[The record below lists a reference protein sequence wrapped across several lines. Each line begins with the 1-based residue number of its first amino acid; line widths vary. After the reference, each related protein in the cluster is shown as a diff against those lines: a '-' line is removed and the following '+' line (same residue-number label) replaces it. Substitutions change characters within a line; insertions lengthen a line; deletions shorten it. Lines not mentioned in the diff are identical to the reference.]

1 MFEFIEVNYLR
12 SENPSSDACHEA
24 VSRLGRYRKGY
35 LWSGVCHPDRARFE
49 QMSEFKLV
57 APFKPTGD
65 QPQAIAK
72 LVEGLESGLEHQ
84 TLLGVTGSGKTFTV
98 ANVIEAV
105 QKPTLVISHNK
116 TLAAQL
122 ASEYK
127 QFFPSNA
134 VEYFVSYYDY
144 YQPEAYVPS
153 KDMYIEKETD
163 INEEIE
169 RLRHSTTHSLRSRK
183 DVVVVAS
190 VSCIYGV
197 GDPSE
202 YDYFRMYIERGKK
215 VDRREILERLVA
227 MQYERNDMDVKP
239 GVFRVRGDVIDVYPS
254 GSENSI
260 RIELDGD
267 VVDRLTLLERLT
279 ARKIGSP
286 DWFELYPARHH
297 VARYE
302 KVVEILDEIEQE
314 MEERVEWFKKEG
326 KLVEA
331 DRLKRRTLFDLE
343 MLRETGMCQG
353 IENYSRFIDGRA
365 KGVKPYT
372 LLDYFPDDFLM
383 ILDESHMTIPQ
394 LHGMYNGDLAR
405 KQNLV
410 DYGFRLPSAIDNRP
424 LKFHEF
430 QKYMRSVIYTT
441 ATPSPFEKK
450 VSQQIV
456 EQLVRPTGLLDPEV
470 IVKPVVGQVDH
481 LLGEIKR
488 TVTLGDRVLV
498 TTLTKKTAEMLSEYL
513 VEAGVR
519 ARYLHSDIGTLER
532 IEIVRELRQGKFD
545 VLVGINLLR
554 EGLDL
559 PEVSLVAILDA
570 DKEGFL
576 RTDWALIQTMGRAAR
591 NANGRV
597 ILFGDHVS
605 DAMQS
610 AIDETNRRRRY
621 QTKYNEEHGIRPTSI
636 VKGIQDIAQ
645 GLVKPEKEAQTK
657 LEDFDPFEVDELAD
671 YIIDLE
677 EQMKEAARNL
687 EFEKA
692 AKLRDQIAGLRKR
705 IEGVQ
710 D

>member
-1 MFEFIEVNYLR
+1 
-12 SENPSSDACHEA
+12 
-24 VSRLGRYRKGY
+24 
-35 LWSGVCHPDRARFE
+35 
-49 QMSEFKLV
+49 MSEFKLQ

-72 LVEGLESGLEHQ
+72 LVEGINSELQHQ
-84 TLLGVTGSGKTFTV
+84 TLLGVTGSGKTFSV

-127 QFFPSNA
+127 QFFPNNA

-153 KDMYIEKETD
+153 KDMYIEKEAD
-163 INEEIE
+163 INAEIE
-169 RLRHSTTHSLRSRK
+169 RLRHSTTNSLRSRK
-183 DVVVVAS
+183 DVIVVAS

-202 YDYFRMYIERGKK
+202 YDHFRMYIERGKQ

-227 MQYERNDMDVKP
+227 MQYERNDMDVRP
-239 GVFRVRGDVIDVYPS
+239 GLFRVRGDVIDVYPS
-254 GSENSI
+254 ASEHSI

-267 VVDRLTLLERLT
+267 IVDRLTMLEGLT

-286 DWFELYPARHH
+286 EWVELYPARHH
-297 VARYE
+297 VARRE
-302 KVVEILDEIEQE
+302 KVVEVLDDIEQE
-314 MEERVEWFKKEG
+314 MRERVEWFKKEG

-331 DRLKRRTLFDLE
+331 DRLRRRTLYDLE
-343 MLRETGMCQG
+343 MLRETGICQG
-353 IENYSRFIDGRA
+353 IENYSRWIDGRD
-365 KGVKPYT
+365 KGEKPYT

-383 ILDESHMTIPQ
+383 IIDESHMTVPQ
-394 LHGMYNGDLAR
+394 VRGMYNGDQAR
-405 KQNLV
+405 KRNLV

-424 LKFHEF
+424 LKFPEF
-430 QKYMRSVIYTT
+430 EKYMKQVIYTS
-441 ATPSPFEKK
+441 ATPGPFARQN
-450 VSQQIV
+450 SNQIV
-456 EQLVRPTGLLDPEV
+456 EQLVRPTGLVDPE
-470 IVKPVVGQVDH
+470 ITVKPVVGQVDH
-481 LLGEIKR
+481 LLGEIRKTTEMGNR
-488 TVTLGDRVLV
+488 TLV

-513 VEAGVR
+513 VEAGVK
-519 ARYLHSDIGTLER
+519 ARYLHSDIGTVER
-532 IEIVRELRQGKFD
+532 IEIIRQLRQGKFD

-554 EGLDL
+554 EGLDI

-576 RTDWALIQTMGRAAR
+576 RTDWALVQTMGRAAR
-591 NANGRV
+591 NVNGRV
-597 ILFGDHVS
+597 ILYGDRVS
-605 DAMQS
+605 KAMQS
-610 AIDETNRRRRY
+610 AIDETNRRRKY
-621 QTKYNEEHGIRPTSI
+621 QIKYNEEHGIKPVSI
-636 VKGIQDIAQ
+636 QKGIQDIAQ
-645 GLVKPEKEAQTK
+645 GIIKFEKEVQTK
-657 LEDFDPFEVDELAD
+657 IEDFDPFEVDELAD

-692 AKLRDQIAGLRKR
+692 AKLRDHVAELRKR
-705 IEGVQ
+705 IEGTQ
-710 D
+710 

>member
-1 MFEFIEVNYLR
+1 MT
-12 SENPSSDACHEA
+12 
-24 VSRLGRYRKGY
+24 
-35 LWSGVCHPDRARFE
+35 
-49 QMSEFKLV
+49 EFKLE

-65 QPQAIAK
+65 QPEAIAK
-72 LVEGLESGLEHQ
+72 LIEGLESGLQHQ
-84 TLLGVTGSGKTFTV
+84 TLLGVTGSGKTFTI

-105 QKPTLVISHNK
+105 KKPTLVLSHNK

-134 VEYFVSYYDY
+134 VEYYVSYYDF

-163 INEEIE
+163 INAEIE
-169 RLRHSTTHSLRSRK
+169 RLRHSTTNSLRSRK

-202 YDYFRMYIERGKK
+202 YDYFRTVIERGKQI
-215 VDRREILERLVA
+215 DRRELLERLVA
-227 MQYERNDMDVKP
+227 MQYERNDIDIKP
-239 GVFRVRGDVIDVYPS
+239 GVFRVRGDVIDVYPAA
-254 GSENSI
+254 SENSV

-267 VVDRLTLLERLT
+267 VVERLTLLERLT
-279 ARKIGSP
+279 ARKIASP

-297 VARYE
+297 IARRE
-302 KVVEILDEIEQE
+302 KVLEVLDAIEQE
-314 MEERVEWFKKEG
+314 MEVRVEWFRKEG

-331 DRLKRRTLFDLE
+331 DRLKRRTLYDLE

-353 IENYSRFIDGRA
+353 VENYSRFIDGRDI
-365 KGVKPYT
+365 GQKPYT

-383 ILDESHMTIPQ
+383 IIDESHMTIPQ
-394 LHGMYNGDLAR
+394 VHGMYNGDLSR
-405 KQNLV
+405 KKNLV

-430 QKYMRSVIYTT
+430 EKYMKQVIYTS
-441 ATPSPFEKK
+441 ATPGPFERK

-456 EQLVRPTGLLDPEV
+456 EQLVRPTGLVDPD
-470 IVKPVVGQVDH
+470 IDVKPVVGQVDH
-481 LLGEIKR
+481 LLGEIRKTIEQGNR
-488 TVTLGDRVLV
+488 TLV

-513 VEAGVR
+513 VEAGIK
-519 ARYLHSDIGTLER
+519 ARYLHSDIGTVER
-532 IEIVRELRQGKFD
+532 IEIVRQLRQGKFD

-559 PEVSLVAILDA
+559 PEVALIAILDA

-591 NANGRV
+591 NAKGRV
-597 ILFGDHVS
+597 VLYGDHVS
-605 DAMQS
+605 AAMQS
-610 AIDETNRRRRY
+610 AIDETNRRRKY
-621 QTKYNEEHGIRPTSI
+621 QIRYNEEHDIKPESI
-636 VKGIQDIAQ
+636 VKGIKDIAQ
-645 GLVKPEKEAQTK
+645 DIVRFEREVQTK
-657 LEDFDPFEVDELAD
+657 IPDFDPLEVDELAD

-705 IEGVQ
+705 IEGIEQ
-710 D
+710 

>member
-1 MFEFIEVNYLR
+1 MADQNFELR
-12 SENPSSDACHEA
+12 
-24 VSRLGRYRKGY
+24 
-35 LWSGVCHPDRARFE
+35 
-49 QMSEFKLV
+49 

-84 TLLGVTGSGKTFTV
+84 TLLGVTGSGKTFTI

-105 QKPTLVISHNK
+105 KKPTLVISHNK
-116 TLAAQL
+116 TLGAQL

-202 YDYFRMYIERGKK
+202 YDYFRMYVERGKK

-279 ARKIGSP
+279 ARKIGNP

-297 VARYE
+297 IARYE
-302 KVVEILDEIEQE
+302 KVVEVLDEIEQE

-365 KGVKPYT
+365 KGVKPFT

-430 QKYMRSVIYTT
+430 EKYMRSVIYTT
-441 ATPSPFEKK
+441 ATPGPFEKK

-488 TVTLGDRVLV
+488 TVTLGDRILV

-513 VEAGVR
+513 VEAGVK
-519 ARYLHSDIGTLER
+519 ARYLHSDIGTVER

-597 ILFGDHVS
+597 ILYGDHVS

-645 GLVKPEKEAQTK
+645 GIVKPEKEAQTK

-687 EFEKA
+687 EFERA

-705 IEGVQ
+705 VEGVQ
-710 D
+710 E

>member
-1 MFEFIEVNYLR
+1 MA
-12 SENPSSDACHEA
+12 D
-24 VSRLGRYRKGY
+24 
-35 LWSGVCHPDRARFE
+35 
-49 QMSEFKLV
+49 FKLE

-65 QPQAIAK
+65 QPDAIDK
-72 LVEGLESGLEHQ
+72 LIEGVKSGLQHQ
-84 TLLGVTGSGKTFTV
+84 TLLGVTGSGKTFTM
-98 ANVIEAV
+98 ANVIEAIK
-105 QKPTLVISHNK
+105 KPTLVLSHNK

-163 INEEIE
+163 INAEIE
-169 RLRHSTTHSLRSRK
+169 RLRHSTTNSLRSRN

-197 GDPSE
+197 GDPTE
-202 YDYFRMYIERGKK
+202 YDYFRMMIERGKRI
-215 VDRREILERLVA
+215 DRRELLERLVA
-227 MQYERNDMDVKP
+227 MQYERNDMDIKP

-254 GSENSI
+254 ASENSI

-267 VVDRLTLLERLT
+267 VVERLTLLERLT
-279 ARKIGSP
+279 ARKIASP

-297 VARYE
+297 IARLD
-302 KVVEILDEIEQE
+302 KVLEVLPGIEQE
-314 MEERVEWFKKEG
+314 MQERVEWFRKEG

-331 DRLKRRTLFDLE
+331 DRLKRRTMYDLE

-353 IENYSRFIDGRA
+353 IENYSRFIDCRDIGQ
-365 KGVKPYT
+365 KPYT

-383 ILDESHMTIPQ
+383 IIDESHMTIPQ
-394 LHGMYNGDLAR
+394 VRGMYNGDLSR
-405 KQNLV
+405 KKNLV
-410 DYGFRLPSAIDNRP
+410 DYGFRLPSAMDNRP
-424 LKFHEF
+424 LKFPEF
-430 QKYMRSVIYTT
+430 EKYMKHVIYTS
-441 ATPSPFEKK
+441 ATPGPYERKR
-450 VSQQIV
+450 SQQVV
-456 EQLVRPTGLLDPEV
+456 EQLVRPTGLVDPE
-470 IVKPVVGQVDH
+470 ITVKPVVGQVDH
-481 LLGEIKR
+481 LLGEIR
-488 TVTLGDRVLV
+488 TTIAEGNRTLV

-513 VEAGVR
+513 VEAGIK
-519 ARYLHSDIGTLER
+519 ARYLHSDIGTVER
-532 IEIVRELRQGKFD
+532 IEIVRQLRQGKFD

-554 EGLDL
+554 EGLDI
-559 PEVSLVAILDA
+559 PEVALVAILDA

-576 RTDWALIQTMGRAAR
+576 RTDWALVQTMGRAAR

-597 ILFGDHVS
+597 LLYGDHVS
-605 DAMQS
+605 AAMQS
-610 AIDETNRRRRY
+610 AIDETNRRRSY
-621 QTKYNEEHGIRPTSI
+621 QIKYNEEHGIRPSSI
-636 VKGIQDIAQ
+636 VKDIQDIAQ
-645 GLVKPEKEAQTK
+645 GMVKFEREVQTK
-657 LEDFDPFEVDELAD
+657 IEDFDPFEVDELAD

-705 IEGVQ
+705 IEGME
-710 D
+710 